1 MRTTI
6 LLLGAIAAF
15 PAVASAQAVE
25 GGQSSGITGI
35 QVRRYSFESG
45 SPNAWVRQVAIPFAV
60 MVPIGK
66 RLSVDVGTHY
76 ASTTVRSSAGSEE
89 SLNGLT
95 DTQLRGSYIFGNDAL
110 VATLLVNLPTGQE
123 KTSFTKFNNV
133 AGQIA
138 SNFLLFPVNSYGS
151 GTSATG
157 GLAAATQFGNWNVG
171 AAGSVRVNA
180 SYQPFSDAA
189 QASLR
194 YKPGVEGRIRLGADR
209 LVGSSRLEA
218 GVTLSTFSNDEFTG
232 AAASTGSYNPGTRYI
247 GELGL
252 TSPYKSGSVSLYLW
266 DFYRSNAKDTSTVTV
281 SNRENIFTAGAS
293 ANFPLSPA
301 VGLRPLIE
309 GRFWSGAGRSG
320 QLYGGGASLPIGVSP
335 RFQFTPGARY
345 DFGHLE
351 TPAVTG
357 SKSIKG
363 WELSG
368 LLRYS
373 F

>member
-1 MRTTI
+1 M
-6 LLLGAIAAF
+6 LLLGALAAL
-15 PAVASAQAVE
+15 PALAAAQQPAD

-35 QVRRYSFESG
+35 QIRRYSFESG
-45 SPNAWVRQVAIPFAV
+45 SPNAWVRQIAIPIAV
-60 MVPIGK
+60 MVPLGK
-66 RLSVDVGTHY
+66 RFAIDLGTHY
-76 ASTTVRSSAGSEE
+76 ASTTVRSSGGAEE
-89 SLNGLT
+89 SLDGFT
-95 DTQLRGSYIFGNDAL
+95 DTQIRGSYVFGNDAV

-123 KTSFTKFNNV
+123 KTSFTKFNTV

-157 GLAAATQFGNWNVG
+157 GLAAATQLGSWNVG

-218 GVTLSTFSNDEFTG
+218 GVTLSTFSNDQFTG
-232 AAASTGSYNPGTRYI
+232 SGSSAGSYNPGTRYI

-252 TSPYKSGSVSLYLW
+252 TSPLKSGSVSLYLW
-266 DFYRSNAKDTSTVTV
+266 DFYRSNAKDTSTTTA
-281 SNRENIFTAGAS
+281 SNRENIFTVGAS
-293 ANFPLSPA
+293 GNFPFSPA
-301 VGLRPLIE
+301 VGFRPLLE
-309 GRFWSGAGRSG
+309 SRFWSGAGRSG
-320 QLYGGGASLPIGVSP
+320 QLYGGGAALPIGLSP

-345 DFGHLE
+345 DFGQLKS
-351 TPAVTG
+351 PAVSG
-357 SKSIKG
+357 PKSIKG

-368 LLRYS
+368 LLRYT